1 MTYRVVTG
9 YNTILVVHQGLPE
22 HPSSQG
28 KTDDAFCFC
37 PRSNPLAVAQTR
49 GWAQSQTP
57 PALSSP
63 SVHRLRYR
71 LSWRRGR
78 TPHLYLLIIQRR
90 RQKASS
96 TRCGKSLGGVRCPP
110 NFSITDSVEQLEILS
125 ADFLE
130 SDAIGVIVKPTGG
143 SSQPKGNLVWGANA
157 AMIGNACL
165 ALKYRNSG
173 WVTQYCAFS
182 AAREADTS

>member
-28 KTDDAFCFC
+28 KTDDGICFC

-57 PALSSP
+57 PARSSP
-63 SVHRLRYR
+63 PVHRLRYR
-71 LSWRRGR
+71 FSWRRGR
-78 TPHLYLLIIQRR
+78 MPHLSWSIIHRR
-90 RQKASS
+90 RRKASS
-96 TRCGKSLGGVRCPP
+96 TRRGKSLGGVRCPP

-125 ADFLE
+125 AHFLE
-130 SDAIGVIVKPTGG
+130 SDAIGVIVEPAGG
-143 SSQPKGNLVWGANA
+143 SSQPRGA
-157 AMIGNACL
+157 L
-165 ALKYRNSG
+165 ALPGN
-173 WVTQYCAFS
+173 F
-182 AAREADTS
+182 